1 MTDNVLSK
9 SQNIYRTEHSDKNT
23 NNNNIYLMAAKVNQR
38 VNFARV
44 KNPMPYPD
52 FLDVQLKSF
61 QDFLQLDTPPEER
74 KNDGL
79 YKVFK
84 ENFPITDTR
93 NSFVLEFLD
102 YFIDPPRYT
111 IEECLERGLTYSV
124 PMKAKMKLYCT
135 DPEHVDFE
143 TVTSDVY
150 LGTIPYMTSNGT
162 FVINGAER
170 VVVSQLHRSPGVFFG
185 QGVPV
190 SYTHLRAHET

>member
-1 MTDNVLSK
+1 
-9 SQNIYRTEHSDKNT
+9 
-23 NNNNIYLMAAKVNQR
+23 MAAKVDNR

-79 YKVFK
+79 YKVFR

-93 NSFVLEFLD
+93 NNFVLEFLD

-135 DPEHVDFE
+135 DPEHEDFE
-143 TVTSDVY
+143 TVISDVF

-185 QGVPV
+185 QGVHANGRSLYSARIIPFKG
-190 SYTHLRAHET
+190 S